1 MVDGNEI
8 RQTANDGQ
16 ANDIYMSVEKI
27 EGPYLLNHLGF
38 VYDWIVDIAYIY
50 FEKATVLEQRNE
62 SGEKY
67 WPMPMHDSNILTANI
82 TEKDGMNK

>member
-1 MVDGNEI
+1 
-8 RQTANDGQ
+8 
-16 ANDIYMSVEKI
+16 MSVEKI

-62 SGEKY
+62 SGEK
-67 WPMPMHDSNILTANI
+67 ILANA
-82 TEKDGMNK
+82 NA